1 MGQQVKLRKVG
12 GSVMMAVPP
21 AALDELG
28 LGPDSIVDVA
38 VKQGKL
44 VVASKKRRRYSLA
57 ELIAQCDPKAPF
69 EKDRSWVTDGPLGR
83 ELI

>member
-21 AALDELG
+21 AVLEELG
-28 LGPDSIVDVA
+28 LGPDSVVDIA
-38 VKQGKL
+38 VRQGKL
-44 VVASKKRRRYSLA
+44 VVAQKKRPKYSLA
-57 ELIAQCDPKAPF
+57 DLIAQCDPKALF
-69 EKDRSWVTDGPLGR
+69 EKDRSWVSGSPVGR

>member
-12 GSVMMAVPP
+12 GSVMVTVPP
-21 AALDELG
+21 TVLDELG
-28 LGPDSIVDVA
+28 LRPDSVVDLTVKKGALIV
-38 VKQGKL
+38 
-44 VVASKKRRRYSLA
+44 SPKRRRRYTLD

-69 EKDRSWVTDGPLGR
+69 EKDRSWVTDGPVGR